1 MESCCA
7 NECYTKVDIENR
19 NRCIKSFGIVE
30 SMKYK
35 IDLSKASSASA
46 VGVTKEKRKDFEHL
60 LQFCSPIGQDFG
72 KNFLSTTSIKI
83 DENIKKEKVELKN
96 EKDDSK
102 RKLKSEA
109 DTKKEKIDLKKEKEK
124 SKGKLNK

>member
-1 MESCCA
+1 MA
-7 NECYTKVDIENR
+7 RIL
-19 NRCIKSFGIVE
+19 FW
-30 SMKYK
+30 
-35 IDLSKASSASA
+35 
-46 VGVTKEKRKDFEHL
+46 
-60 LQFCSPIGQDFG
+60 PDFG

-102 RKLKSEA
+102 RKLKLEA

-124 SKGKLNK
+124 SKGKLNKKSKK